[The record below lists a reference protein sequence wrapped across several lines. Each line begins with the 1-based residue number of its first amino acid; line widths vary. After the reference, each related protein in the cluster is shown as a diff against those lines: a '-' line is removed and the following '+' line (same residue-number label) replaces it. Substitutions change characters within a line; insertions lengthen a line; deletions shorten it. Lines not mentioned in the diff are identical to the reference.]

1 VPTTASIEIPG
12 SAETT
17 TIGESFRRAV
27 ERFGDHDAIV
37 VSDQRVRVTY
47 SELWTAVD
55 RAARAFLALD
65 VRRGDRVGIWAP
77 GRYEWVVTQ
86 LAIARVGA
94 TLVTI
99 DPACDAAE
107 LQEQLSGS
115 VIGLLMMTREFEGAD
130 HVQMVVDVLG
140 GCPELERAIL
150 LDDDW
155 DWFVASGDCI
165 DDAQLAERE
174 RRQDLDEPINVQ
186 FRRCSIDDYMF
197 AALSHRDV
205 LDRACSAA
213 GPSTRDTRDR
223 APVPVLYQRLGT
235 LLGTLVCADHG
246 ACLVL

>member
-1 VPTTASIEIPG
+1 MPTTASIEIPG

-17 TIGESFRRAV
+17 TIGESFLRAV

-47 SELWTAVD
+47 SELWTEVD
-55 RAARAFLALD
+55 RAARAFDARHDRPRLRCGRAAGAAVG
-65 VRRGDRVGIWAP
+65 VRHRGADDDP
-77 GRYEWVVTQ
+77 GVRGCGPRADGRRRPGW
-86 LAIARVGA
+86 LSRAGA
-94 TLVTI
+94 G
-99 DPACDAAE
+99 DPARRR
-107 LQEQLSGS
+107 L
-115 VIGLLMMTREFEGAD
+115 
-130 HVQMVVDVLG
+130 
-140 GCPELERAIL
+140 
-150 LDDDW
+150 

-213 GPSTRDTRDR
+213 RPSTRDTRDQ
-223 APVPVLYQRLGT
+223 ASVPVLHQRLGT
-235 LLGTLVCADHG
+235 LLGAIVCADHG